1 MTDFLQFCANNFI
14 IFLVVAI
21 VLGFGVSG
29 FFIDK
34 NTNVLEIE
42 KQKKALLEK
51 SMNIEEVKSHIKD
64 NSISLG
70 SAIGITGNVN
80 HQSNNNNDNPAPL
93 PVATPH
99 SNNANEDL
107 SVPLNLNSQ

>member
-14 IFLVVAI
+14 IFLVVGL

-80 HQSNNNNDNPAPL
+80 HQSNNNDSSTPL
-93 PVATPH
+93 PVATPP

-107 SVPLNLNSQ
+107 SVPLNLNS